1 MSLEPTP
8 NQSLLGAQPRGSQY
22 DQYISGR
29 QNAITQSGS
38 ATVNNFYQNLPS
50 YRLDSDTLIRAQQQF
65 AALPL
70 DTIPAVT
77 TSLPDG
83 SYMPLSRNPFFVGRM
98 DKLLALSTM
107 FKGVDAERADQARI
121 VAISGQVGMG
131 KTQLTSEFVHRY
143 GQFFLGG
150 VFWLSFADASSI
162 QSQVVECYTA
172 TGLDMQLK
180 FGSLPLNDQLRLV
193 LSAWQS
199 PFPRLLIFDNCRDE
213 RLLAQWRP
221 PTGGCRILI
230 TSNRTT
236 WAPELEV
243 KILPLSKL
251 SRGESI
257 ELLRQYC
264 PNFSNADLGAIAN
277 DLDDLPLALSL
288 AGSYLRTY
296 HRTNLAN
303 PNTYLTQLHQMT
315 PLQHISLKGKGS
327 TYSPTGHELN
337 IEQTF
342 ALNYELLEND
352 DPVDAKSLTLLAR
365 AAFFA
370 PGEPI
375 PRNLLRRTLGQVD
388 DNPMEELQ
396 FEDALERLQTLGLLE
411 NQEDGSL
418 WLHRL
423 VVAFIQMRVGTTG
436 TEAQT
441 VVEQVLLERADNLN
455 SKGYSIPMLA
465 LQPHL
470 RLVTNV
476 ALERGDKRAANLCT
490 QLGIHLHMIGEYPEA
505 VSYTEQ
511 ALVIKKIALEA
522 EHPNVAISCNNLAA
536 LYHAQGKYILAEHL
550 IEQALTIQ
558 RNALGAENPDVAMS
572 FNNLAALYQAQG
584 KYEQAE

>member
-1 MSLEPTP
+1 
-8 NQSLLGAQPRGSQY
+8 
-22 DQYISGR
+22 
-29 QNAITQSGS
+29 
-38 ATVNNFYQNLPS
+38 
-50 YRLDSDTLIRAQQQF
+50 
-65 AALPL
+65 
-70 DTIPAVT
+70 
-77 TSLPDG
+77 
-83 SYMPLSRNPFFVGRM
+83 
-98 DKLLALSTM
+98 
-107 FKGVDAERADQARI
+107 
-121 VAISGQVGMG
+121 MG
-131 KTQLTSEFVHRY
+131 KTQLASEFVHRY

-162 QSQVVECYTA
+162 QSQVVECYIA
-172 TGLDMQLK
+172 TGLDMQLN

-199 PFPRLLIFDNCRDE
+199 PLPRLLIFDNCRDE

-221 PTGGCRILI
+221 PTGGCRIVI

-243 KILPLSKL
+243 KTLPLSKL
-251 SRGESI
+251 SREESI

-277 DLDDLPLALSL
+277 ELDDHPLAMSL
-288 AGSYLRTY
+288 AGSYLRKY
-296 HRTNLAN
+296 HHTNLAN
-303 PNTYLTQLHQMT
+303 PDTYLKQLRQMT

-337 IEQTF
+337 VEQTF

-375 PRNLLRRTLGQVD
+375 PRNLLRRTVGQAD
-388 DNPMEELQ
+388 DNPVEELQ
-396 FEDALERLQTLGLLE
+396 IEDALERLQTLGLLE

-418 WLHRL
+418 RLHRL
-423 VVAFIQMRVGTTG
+423 VVTFIQMRVGTTG

-441 VVEQVLLERADNLN
+441 AVEQVLLVTADDLN
-455 SKGYSIPMLA
+455 SKGYPIPMLA

-490 QLGIHLHMIGEYPEA
+490 QLGIHLHMIGEYSEA

-511 ALVIKKIALEA
+511 ALAIRRKVLEPEDPEIAGSL
-522 EHPNVAISCNNLAA
+522 NNLGE
-536 LYHAQGKYILAEHL
+536 LY
-550 IEQALTIQ
+550 
-558 RNALGAENPDVAMS
+558 R
-572 FNNLAALYQAQG
+572 AQG
-584 KYEQAE
+584 KYEQAEPLFEQALAIRRKALGAEHPNVATSLNNLGELYRAQGKYEQAEPLFEQALAIWRKALGAEHPDVAMSLNNLAGLYRAQGEYEQAEPLYEQALAIWRKALGAEHPHVATVLDNFATLLRKTKRREEADKLEAQARAIRNKSAPEDDSPLKGSSNY

>member
-1 MSLEPTP
+1 
-8 NQSLLGAQPRGSQY
+8 
-22 DQYISGR
+22 
-29 QNAITQSGS
+29 
-38 ATVNNFYQNLPS
+38 
-50 YRLDSDTLIRAQQQF
+50 
-65 AALPL
+65 
-70 DTIPAVT
+70 
-77 TSLPDG
+77 
-83 SYMPLSRNPFFVGRM
+83 
-98 DKLLALSTM
+98 
-107 FKGVDAERADQARI
+107 
-121 VAISGQVGMG
+121 MG
-131 KTQLTSEFVHRY
+131 KTQLASEFVHRY

-162 QSQVVECYTA
+162 QSQVVECYIA
-172 TGLDMQLK
+172 TGLDMQLN

-199 PFPRLLIFDNCRDE
+199 PLPRLLIFDNCRDE

-221 PTGGCRILI
+221 PTGGCRIVI

-243 KILPLSKL
+243 KTLPLSKL
-251 SRGESI
+251 SREESI

-277 DLDDLPLALSL
+277 ELDDHPLAMSL
-288 AGSYLRTY
+288 AGSYLRKY
-296 HRTNLAN
+296 HHTNLAN
-303 PNTYLTQLHQMT
+303 PDTYLKQLRQMT

-337 IEQTF
+337 VEQTF

-375 PRNLLRRTLGQVD
+375 PRNLLRRTVGQAD
-388 DNPMEELQ
+388 DNPVEELQ
-396 FEDALERLQTLGLLE
+396 IEDALERLQTLGLLE

-418 WLHRL
+418 RLHRL
-423 VVAFIQMRVGTTG
+423 VVTFIQMRVGTTG

-441 VVEQVLLERADNLN
+441 AVEQVLLVTADDLN
-455 SKGYSIPMLA
+455 SKGYPIPMLA

-490 QLGIHLHMIGEYPEA
+490 QLGIHLHMIGEYSEA

-511 ALVIKKIALEA
+511 ALAIRRKVLEPEDPEIAGSL
-522 EHPNVAISCNNLAA
+522 NNLGE
-536 LYHAQGKYILAEHL
+536 LY
-550 IEQALTIQ
+550 
-558 RNALGAENPDVAMS
+558 R
-572 FNNLAALYQAQG
+572 AQG
-584 KYEQAE
+584 KYEQAEPLFEQALAIRRKALGAEHPNLAAGLNNLGELYQLQGKYEQAEPLYQRALAIEEQQLGLEHSDVVATLNNLAMLYYKQGKYTETEPLYQRVLHIQEHRLGPEHLDVAASLNNLAILYHKQGKYTEAKPLYQRTLRLQEQQLGPGHSSTQATRRNYALLPRDDGAR